1 MKLLRVG
8 EQGKEKPAA
17 LDKAGKIRDLSQY
30 VIDFNP
36 STLNFE
42 TLEKLKK
49 INLDSLPEV
58 SSSARIGSCIAKPG
72 KFLAI
77 GLNYSDH
84 AAETN
89 AEIPKEPIVFNK
101 AANCMVGPNDNII
114 LPKHS
119 KKLDW
124 EIEIAFVIGKTT
136 KYVDEKNAPNHI
148 LGYCIVNDISE
159 REWQIERGGTWD
171 KGKSGDTFGPT
182 GPYLVTHDELKDV
195 QNLSMSLDIDGKRMQ
210 TGNTGKMIFNMN
222 FILSYLS
229 NFMSLQP
236 GDIVTTGTPPG
247 LGAGM
252 NPKQFLKVGNKLNL
266 KIEQLGEQNLVVI
279 AEK

>member
-8 EQGKEKPAA
+8 QIEKEKPAA
-17 LDKAGKIRDLSQY
+17 LDKSGKIRDLSQH
-30 VIDFNP
+30 VFDFNP

-49 INLDSLPEV
+49 INLESLPEV
-58 SSSARIGSCIAKPG
+58 PSSARIGSCIARPG

-89 AEIPKEPIVFNK
+89 TEIPKEPIVFNK
-101 AANCMVGPNDNII
+101 ASNCMVGPNDNII
-114 LPKHS
+114 LPKLS

-124 EIEIAFVIGKTT
+124 EVEIGFVVGKNT
-136 KYVDEKNAPNHI
+136 KYISEKDAPNHI

-159 REWQIERGGTWD
+159 REWQIERGGLWD

-182 GPYLVTHDELKDV
+182 GPYLITKDELENV
-195 QNLSMSLDIDGKRMQ
+195 QNLAMSLDIDGKRMQ
-210 TGNTGKMIFNMN
+210 TGNTNKMIFNMN

-247 LGAGM
+247 VGMGM
-252 NPKQFLKVGNKLNL
+252 NPKLFLKAGNKLKLN
-266 KIEQLGEQNLVVI
+266 IEHLGEQNSTVV
-279 AEK
+279 AE

>member
-8 EQGKEKPAA
+8 NLGQEKPAA
-17 LDKAGKIRDLSQY
+17 LDKNGKIRDLSQH
-30 VIDFNP
+30 IKDLDH

-42 TLEKLKK
+42 TLAKLQKV
-49 INLDSLPEV
+49 NLESLPEV
-58 SSSARIGSCIAKPG
+58 PASTRIGSCIAKPG
-72 KFLAI
+72 KFLAV

-89 AEIPKEPIVFNK
+89 AEIPKEPIIFNK
-101 AANCMVGPNDNII
+101 AANCMVGPNDNIV
-114 LPKHS
+114 LPKAS

-124 EIEIAFVIGKTT
+124 EIEIAFVIGKHT
-136 KYVDEKNAPNHI
+136 KYITEKQAPDHI
-148 LGYCIVNDISE
+148 LGYCMVNDISE
-159 REWQIERGGTWD
+159 REWQIERGGLWD

-182 GPYLVTHDELKDV
+182 GPYLVTKDELKDV

-210 TGNTGKMIFNMN
+210 TGNTNKMIFNMN

-247 LGAGM
+247 VGM
-252 NPKQFLKVGNKLNL
+252 GMKPAKYLQVGNKLKLN
-266 KIEQLGEQNLVVI
+266 IESLGEQNSKVV
-279 AEK
+279 AE

>member
-8 EQGKEKPAA
+8 EFGKEKPAA
-17 LDKAGKIRDLSQY
+17 LDKNGKIRDLSKH
-30 VIDFNP
+30 IKDFDP
-36 STLNFE
+36 STLNFSTLE
-42 TLEKLKK
+42 TLKK
-49 INLDSLPEV
+49 VNLETLPEV
-58 SSSARIGSCIAKPG
+58 TSSARIGSCIAKPG
-72 KFLAI
+72 KFLAV

-89 AEIPKEPIVFNK
+89 AEIPKEPIIFNK

-114 LPKHS
+114 LPKAS

-124 EIEIAFVIGKTT
+124 EIEIAFVVGKNT
-136 KYVDEKNAPNHI
+136 KYISEKEAPDHI
-148 LGYCIVNDISE
+148 LGYCMVNDISE
-159 REWQIERGGTWD
+159 REWQIERGGLWD

-182 GPYLVTHDELKDV
+182 GPYLVTKDELKDV

-210 TGNTGKMIFNMN
+210 TGNTNKMIFNMN

-247 LGAGM
+247 VGM
-252 NPKQFLKVGNKLNL
+252 AMKPAKYLQVGNKLKLN
-266 KIEQLGEQNLVVI
+266 IEGLGEQNSQIVG
-279 AEK
+279 E

>member
-8 EQGKEKPAA
+8 DFGKEKPAA
-17 LDKAGKIRDLSQY
+17 LDEEEKIRDLSQH
-30 VIDFNP
+30 ITDLNP
-36 STLNFE
+36 TTLNFE
-42 TLEKLKK
+42 TLEKLQK
-49 INLDSLPEV
+49 LDLKTLPEIP
-58 SSSARIGSCIAKPG
+58 SSIRIGSCIARPG

-89 AEIPKEPIVFNK
+89 AEIPKEPILFNK
-101 AANCMVGPNDNII
+101 ASNCIVGPNDNVI
-114 LPKHS
+114 LPKLS

-124 EIEIAFVIGKTT
+124 EVEIAFVVGKDT
-136 KYVDEKNAPNHI
+136 KYIGEQDAPSHI
-148 LGYCIVNDISE
+148 LGYCMVNDISE
-159 REWQIERGGTWD
+159 REWQTERGGLWD

-182 GPYLVTHDELKDV
+182 GPYLVTKDELKDV

-210 TGNTGKMIFNMN
+210 TGNTNKMIFNMN

-247 LGAGM
+247 VGMGM
-252 NPKQFLKVGNKLNL
+252 NPKQFLKVGNKL
-266 KIEQLGEQNLVVI
+266 KINIEHLGEQNSTIV
-279 AEK
+279 AE

>member
-8 EQGKEKPAA
+8 QIKKEKPAA
-17 LDKAGKIRDLSQY
+17 LDKSGKIRDLSQH
-30 VIDFNP
+30 VFDFNP

-42 TLEKLKK
+42 TLDKLKK
-49 INLDSLPEV
+49 INLESLPEV
-58 SSSARIGSCIAKPG
+58 PSSARIGSCIARPG

-89 AEIPKEPIVFNK
+89 TEIPKEPIVFNK
-101 AANCMVGPNDNII
+101 ASNCMVGPNDNII
-114 LPKHS
+114 LPKLS

-124 EIEIAFVIGKTT
+124 EVEIGFVVGKNT
-136 KYVDEKNAPNHI
+136 KYISEKDAPNHI

-159 REWQIERGGTWD
+159 REWQIERGGLWD

-182 GPYLVTHDELKDV
+182 GPYLITKDELENV
-195 QNLSMSLDIDGKRMQ
+195 QNLAMSLDIDGKRMQ
-210 TGNTGKMIFNMN
+210 TGNTNKMIFNMN

-247 LGAGM
+247 VGMGM
-252 NPKQFLKVGNKLNL
+252 NPKLFLKAGNKLKLN
-266 KIEQLGEQNLVVI
+266 IEHLGEQNSTVV
-279 AEK
+279 AE

>member
-8 EQGKEKPAA
+8 HAGREIPAA
-17 LDKAGKIRDLSQY
+17 LDKKGKVRDLSQHL
-30 VIDFNP
+30 IDFNS

-42 TLEKLKK
+42 TLEKLQK
-49 INLDSLPEV
+49 LDLDTLPEV
-58 SSSARIGSCIAKPG
+58 LSSTRIGSCIARPG

-89 AEIPKEPIVFNK
+89 AEIPKEPILFNK
-101 AANCMVGPNDNII
+101 ASNCIVGPDDNII
-114 LPKHS
+114 LPKLS

-124 EIEIAFVIGKTT
+124 EVEIAFVVGKDT
-136 KYVDEKNAPNHI
+136 KYISEKDAPNHI
-148 LGYCIVNDISE
+148 LGYCMVNDISE
-159 REWQIERGGTWD
+159 REWQIERGGLWD

-182 GPYLVTHDELKDV
+182 GPYLVTKDELEDV

-210 TGNTGKMIFNMN
+210 TGNTNKMIFNMN

-247 LGAGM
+247 VGMGM
-252 NPKQFLKVGNKLNL
+252 NPKQFLKVGNKL
-266 KIEQLGEQNLVVI
+266 KINIEHLGEQNSTIV
-279 AEK
+279 AE

>member
-8 EQGKEKPAA
+8 EFGKEKPAA
-17 LDKAGKIRDLSQY
+17 LGKDGKIRDLSQH
-30 VIDFNP
+30 VLDLSP

-42 TLEKLKK
+42 TLEKLQK
-49 INLDSLPEV
+49 LDLNTLPEV
-58 SSSARIGSCIAKPG
+58 SSSTRIGSCIARPG

-89 AEIPKEPIVFNK
+89 AEIPKEPILFNK
-101 AANCMVGPNDNII
+101 ASNCIVGPNDNVI
-114 LPKHS
+114 LPKMS

-124 EIEIAFVIGKTT
+124 EVEIAFVVGKET
-136 KYVDEKNAPNHI
+136 KYISEDDAPNHI
-148 LGYCIVNDISE
+148 LGYCMVNDISE
-159 REWQIERGGTWD
+159 REWQIERGGLWD

-182 GPYLVTHDELKDV
+182 GPYLVTKDELEDV

-210 TGNTGKMIFNMN
+210 TGNTNKMIFNMN

-247 LGAGM
+247 VGMGM
-252 NPKQFLKVGNKLNL
+252 NPKQFLKVGNKL
-266 KIEQLGEQNLVVI
+266 KINIEHLGEQNSTIV
-279 AEK
+279 AE

>member
-8 EQGKEKPAA
+8 EFGKEKPAA
-17 LDKAGKIRDLSQY
+17 LDKNGKIRDLSKH
-30 VIDFNP
+30 IKDFDP
-36 STLNFE
+36 STLNFSILE
-42 TLEKLKK
+42 TLKK
-49 INLDSLPEV
+49 VNLETLPEV
-58 SSSARIGSCIAKPG
+58 TSSTRIGSCIAKPG
-72 KFLAI
+72 KFLAV

-89 AEIPKEPIVFNK
+89 AEIPKEPIIFNK

-114 LPKHS
+114 LPKAS

-124 EIEIAFVIGKTT
+124 EIEIAFVVGKNT
-136 KYVDEKNAPNHI
+136 KYITEKEAPDHI
-148 LGYCIVNDISE
+148 LGYCMVNDISE
-159 REWQIERGGTWD
+159 REWQIERGGLWD

-182 GPYLVTHDELKDV
+182 GPYLVTKDELKDV

-210 TGNTGKMIFNMN
+210 TGNTNKMIFDMN

-247 LGAGM
+247 VGM
-252 NPKQFLKVGNKLNL
+252 AMKPAKYLQVGNKLKLN
-266 KIEQLGEQNLVVI
+266 IEGLGEQNSQIVG
-279 AEK
+279 E

>member
-8 EQGKEKPAA
+8 YFGVEKPAI
-17 LDKAGKIRDLSQY
+17 LDKKVKIRDLSQHL
-30 VIDFNP
+30 IDFNP

-58 SSSARIGSCIAKPG
+58 PSSARIGSCVAKPG
-72 KFLAI
+72 KFLAV

-89 AEIPKEPIVFNK
+89 AETPKEPIIFNK
-101 AANCMVGPNDNII
+101 AANCMIGPNDNII
-114 LPKHS
+114 LPRLS
-119 KKLDW
+119 NKLDW
-124 EIEIAFVIGKTT
+124 EVEIAFIVGKSA
-136 KYVDEKNAPNHI
+136 KYISEENAHNHI

-159 REWQIERGGTWD
+159 REWQKERGGTWD

-182 GPYLVTHDELKDV
+182 GPYLVTADEVKNV

-210 TGNTGKMIFNMN
+210 TGNTSKMIFNIN
-222 FILSYLS
+222 FLLSYLS

-236 GDIVTTGTPPG
+236 GDIVTTGTPSG
-247 LGAGM
+247 VGDGM
-252 NPKQFLKVGNKLNL
+252 SPKQYLKIGNKLNL
-266 KIEQLGEQNLVVI
+266 KIDHLGNQNSTVV

>member
-1 MKLLRVG
+1 MKLLRFG
-8 EQGKEKPAA
+8 EPGKEKPAA
-17 LDKAGKIRDLSQY
+17 LDKDGKIRDLSQHI
-30 VIDFNP
+30 IDFNP
-36 STLNFE
+36 STLNFD
-42 TLEKLKK
+42 TLDKLKK

-58 SSSARIGSCIAKPG
+58 SSSTRIGSCIAKPG

-101 AANCMVGPNDNII
+101 AANCMVGPNDNVI
-114 LPKHS
+114 LPKYS

-124 EIEIAFVIGKTT
+124 EIEIAFVIGKNT
-136 KYVDEKNAPNHI
+136 KYVSEKDAPNHI

-195 QNLSMSLDIDGKRMQ
+195 QNLSMSLDIDEKRMQ

-247 LGAGM
+247 VGAGM